1 MDSNGFKSCAD
12 FSWPTPIAN
21 PSIPPVSKVVEKEVP
36 QWKPKKDFDG
46 LRPDV
51 LIKVRNGNG
60 ADFVV
65 EFHIKGNFYRA
76 GTIRGFELKDVHL
89 EENTLLYE
97 DIFKTI
103 FETHQECKG
112 IESIE
117 NLIEATLKAIAPEL
131 RTADDPW
138 HRRWGL
144 MRAADCYTFST
155 RVTLYN
161 ERLDVL
167 FNKKLADF

>member
-21 PSIPPVSKVVEKEVP
+21 PSTPSVSKEVEKEAA

-46 LRPDV
+46 LRPDI

-60 ADFVV
+60 TDFVV
-65 EFHIKGNFYRA
+65 EFHIKGTFYRA
-76 GTIRGFELKDVHL
+76 GTIRGLELKDVHI

-97 DIFKTI
+97 DVFNTI
-103 FETHQECKG
+103 FETPQECKS

-117 NLIEATLKAIAPEL
+117 NLIETTLKTIAPEL
-131 RTADDPW
+131 RTADTPW

-144 MRAADCYTFST
+144 MRGSDPYNFFTSVA
-155 RVTLYN
+155 LYN
-161 ERLDVL
+161 EKLDVL
-167 FNKKLADF
+167 FCKKLVEF